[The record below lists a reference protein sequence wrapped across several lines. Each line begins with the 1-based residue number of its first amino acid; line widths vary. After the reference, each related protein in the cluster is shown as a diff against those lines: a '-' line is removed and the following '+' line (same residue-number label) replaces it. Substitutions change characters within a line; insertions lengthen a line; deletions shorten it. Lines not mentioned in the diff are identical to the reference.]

1 MDTRQI
7 INSLKEQRLWIIAT
21 AVALCLIIAIL
32 TVSLSKCSSGGS
44 YDEKSLAVAE
54 ALDSM
59 EQRLPGGTG
68 FVVKFPCERRH
79 CLFYLNGGHLYKFD
93 GITKRLDEVVFTG
106 LTEETAIYYNDDDLN
121 AGIREAV
128 LSPDKEYIMLTAAV
142 SPTGADGKAMQGLYK
157 MNTVNLTIDA
167 LAQGYVSR
175 EGDLFFV
182 SVIDKVSGKPR
193 AMLGFDK
200 WGKQISRE
208 KQQAILRKNNSD
220 VAQESVVEGTEG
232 DNSGTSGDSDN
243 ATPTGN
249 NGAGT
254 VSSADASK
262 SDAQESHSKPTPSPA
277 TTTPTSVSDKE

>member
-1 MDTRQI
+1 M
-7 INSLKEQRLWIIAT
+7 RLY
-21 AVALCLIIAIL
+21 
-32 TVSLSKCSSGGS
+32 S
-44 YDEKSLAVAE
+44 
-54 ALDSM
+54 
-59 EQRLPGGTG
+59 
-68 FVVKFPCERRH
+68 
-79 CLFYLNGGHLYKFD
+79 
-93 GITKRLDEVVFTG
+93 
-106 LTEETAIYYNDDDLN
+106 
-121 AGIREAV
+121 
-128 LSPDKEYIMLTAAV
+128 
-142 SPTGADGKAMQGLYK
+142 
-157 MNTVNLTIDA
+157 IDA

>member
-1 MDTRQI
+1 
-7 INSLKEQRLWIIAT
+7 
-21 AVALCLIIAIL
+21 
-32 TVSLSKCSSGGS
+32 
-44 YDEKSLAVAE
+44 
-54 ALDSM
+54 
-59 EQRLPGGTG
+59 
-68 FVVKFPCERRH
+68 
-79 CLFYLNGGHLYKFD
+79 
-93 GITKRLDEVVFTG
+93 
-106 LTEETAIYYNDDDLN
+106 
-121 AGIREAV
+121 
-128 LSPDKEYIMLTAAV
+128 
-142 SPTGADGKAMQGLYK
+142 

-262 SDAQESHSKPTPSPA
+262 SDAQESHAKPTPPPA

>member
-7 INSLKEQRLWIIAT
+7 INSLKDPRLWIIAT

-93 GITKRLDEVVFTG
+93 GITKRLDEVVFTS

-208 KQQAILRKNNSD
+208 KQQAILKKNNSD
-220 VAQESVVEGTEG
+220 MAQESAVESTEG
-232 DNSGTSGDSDN
+232 DNSAASVDSDN
-243 ATPTGN
+243 ATPTVN

-254 VSSADASK
+254 ASSTDASK
-262 SDAQESHSKPTPSPA
+262 SDAQESHAKPTIPPT